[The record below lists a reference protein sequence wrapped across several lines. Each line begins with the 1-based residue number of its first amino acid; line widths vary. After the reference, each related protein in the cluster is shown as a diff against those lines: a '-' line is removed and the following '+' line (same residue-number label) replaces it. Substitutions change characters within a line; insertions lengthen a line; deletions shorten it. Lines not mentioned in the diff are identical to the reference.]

1 VQIRWSDV
9 DPAGIVFY
17 PRFFEWYDLGCESL
31 FASLGL
37 PWPEAF
43 PKYDIVG
50 VPIVESGS
58 KFLSPARYGDVLTI
72 RSKVAWVK
80 TRTFRM
86 EHEISVGA
94 RLCST
99 GFEVRAWVGRPASP
113 GETLHARPIPEDVV
127 RRLRGPDGRH
137 LAGPAASARIPQLV
151 SSSRDRAAV
160 GEVEPV
166 VRAAGRRGT
175 GAPPAEARL

>member
-1 VQIRWSDV
+1 MVEHSTDVQIRWSDV

-17 PRFFEWYDLGCESL
+17 PRFFEWYDLGCEAL
-31 FASLGL
+31 FESLGL

-80 TRTFRM
+80 TKTFRM

-94 RLCST
+94 RLCSQ
-99 GFEVRAWVGRPASP
+99 GFAEPPMYTRAAPPARHAYRGAGGQPHVSLARSRVGRPAR
-113 GETLHARPIPEDVV
+113 HAQ
-127 RRLRGPDGRH
+127 G
-137 LAGPAASARIPQLV
+137 
-151 SSSRDRAAV
+151 RDR
-160 GEVEPV
+160 
-166 VRAAGRRGT
+166 RAD
-175 GAPPAEARL
+175 